1 MNTDFNQ
8 NNFLRASSKRLKQLC
23 SGDCSRK
30 QRPKHGD
37 KRMTPKSQSKD
48 RSAMDAET
56 PKNVISPIPQTII
69 QLCRNPG
76 DNNTASKSV
85 TPDSKEKTY
94 SGLLGTETAAPITG
108 GGALTGTIPTED
120 LADGRSS
127 KGSAPIDHNAIPP
140 AGLEYDENRESNPYA
155 DDSDSSNDSTDD
167 DNMDDDEKWLQEK
180 MKKRASSIDELLI
193 DLEPSFSDNESTTG
207 YTCDKRFASKP
218 DVCPG
223 SMKEIMK
230 EQKTYSEKVN
240 EEVKSLKY
248 AAKIPYPKHFLPETL
263 HKEFFEYMESHDA
276 HKLCR
281 SEKWTNVVNIMI
293 SYLLAKTLSRWA
305 GEEPLFP
312 KETALISLRNLFK
325 MWYCN
330 VFGIKVDYSKR
341 KRGRGFQYSEE
352 EVFAIEFGMYK
363 YPVISS
369 TAFNNSVDFLWGAIL
384 ADDELSEVLKDRTR
398 YSVMDKVLVFNKE
411 KIWDSLGFFY
421 FQQQKLADKVQ
432 EMKLRVKVWLKDD
445 KGKKKMKSNKVFPY
459 AANDSKI
466 NNY

>member
-8 NNFLRASSKRLKQLC
+8 NKFLRASSKRLKQWC
-23 SGDCSRK
+23 SDDGSRK

-37 KRMTPKSQSKD
+37 KGMIPKSSQSKD
-48 RSAMDAET
+48 RSAVDAET
-56 PKNVISPIPQTII
+56 PHKNVVMSPIPQTII
-69 QLCRNPG
+69 QLHHNPG
-76 DNNTASKSV
+76 DNNTASKPV

-94 SGLLGTETAAPITG
+94 NWLLGLETAAAAAPITG
-108 GGALTGTIPTED
+108 GGALTGTTPTED

-127 KGSAPIDHNAIPP
+127 EASVPIDHNAQKP
-140 AGLEYDENRESNPYA
+140 AGLEYDENRDRESNPNA
-155 DDSDSSNDSTDD
+155 DDSDSSDDNMDD

-180 MKKRASSIDELLI
+180 IKRASRIDELLM
-193 DLEPSFSDNESTTG
+193 DFEPSFSDNESTTS
-207 YTCDKRFASKP
+207 YMWDKRFASKP

-240 EEVKSLKY
+240 EEVKSSKY

-263 HKEFFEYMESHDA
+263 HKEFFEYMESHGA

-281 SEKWTNVVNIMI
+281 TEKWTNVVNIMI

-312 KETALISLRNLFK
+312 KDTALISLRNLFK

-363 YPVISS
+363 YPAIG
-369 TAFNNSVDFLWGAIL
+369 TALNNGVDFLWGAIL
-384 ADDELSEVLKDRTR
+384 ADEELSKVLKDRTR
-398 YSVMDKVLVFNKE
+398 DSVMDKVLVFNKE

-421 FQQQKLADKVQ
+421 FQQQKLAEKVQ
-432 EMKLRVKVWLKDD
+432 DMKLRIKVWSKDD
-445 KGKKKMKSNKVFPY
+445 KKKKKN
-459 AANDSKI
+459 
-466 NNY
+466 